1 MNYRHDW
8 LFDDYFFSDEFTMKK
23 RSMTKDVGII
33 LEFLDDLLR
42 LDYIDGNIK
51 EFIKNL
57 NEFFVSKLKAIYDA
71 TSISQLHDI
80 NWEPT
85 FIVQNL
91 RSYLV
96 SGFYQNYKPIIY
108 PDTHNLNS
116 KVLELNR
123 IIREKDFSLTSYE
136 SFENHKRLFR
146 FYTSAREVEY

>member
-1 MNYRHDW
+1 MNYRCDW
-8 LFDDYFFSDEFTMKK
+8 LFDDYFFSDEFIIKK
-23 RSMTKDVGII
+23 RSMTKEVGII
-33 LEFLDDLLR
+33 LELLDDLLR

-96 SGFYQNYKPIIY
+96 SWFYQNYKPIIY

-123 IIREKDFSLTSYE
+123 IISENDFSLMSYSYYENFTS
-136 SFENHKRLFR
+136 LF
-146 FYTSAREVEY
+146 